1 LSRIWRVGVPM
12 PIVQP
17 SSDKVD
23 VFEIVLDAAAT
34 PEQRALKDRFDA
46 VRLTLISKRD
56 QPEYKTLL
64 ERLQIAARLGFDGVS
79 GNPPQRDVALISLGA
94 IKADYDRLGNLV
106 GRFQVRLPGEDP
118 ARDDSKSDQRDI
130 IFEKMSGPVPA
141 DQLKFKAE
149 VEDTLTTLQ
158 VIFQEKKIWKIG
170 QSGKTPYQRQFEEYR
185 GKLRT
190 LAQVGLAGDA
200 DPNAGSQALKTLQSE
215 ILRREGPRIK
225 NAYMKVLGTW
235 AVAFGVLTAVA
246 YLVARN
252 NSSFSLLLSSFRN
265 TFLVWTGTMIGTWL
279 SFGLRR
285 PILAFDDLGALESDM
300 VEPAVRLV
308 FTGLIAITIALIF
321 HSGMVHVSVG
331 GLSSANLFAQG
342 STALLIGILL
352 GVSEQALP
360 GTLTRR
366 AAQFVS
372 EVGGKI

>member
-1 LSRIWRVGVPM
+1 M

-17 SSDKVD
+17 SSDNMD
-23 VFEIVLDAAAT
+23 VFEIVLDAAAK
-34 PEQRALKDRFDA
+34 PEQTALKDRFDA
-46 VRLTLISKRD
+46 VRLPLISKRD
-56 QPEYKTLL
+56 QAEYKTLL

-79 GNPPQRDVALISLGA
+79 GNPPQPDVALVSLGA
-94 IKADYDRLGNLV
+94 IKADYERLGNLV
-106 GRFQVRLPGEDP
+106 GKFQVRLPGEDP

-130 IFEKMSGPVPA
+130 IFEKISGPVPA
-141 DQLKFKAE
+141 DQLRFKAE

-170 QSGKTPYQRQFEEYR
+170 QSKTPHQRQFEEYR
-185 GKLRT
+185 GKLRS

-200 DPNAGSQALKTLQSE
+200 DPDAGRQALKTLQSE

-225 NAYMKVLGTW
+225 NAYMKVLGIW
-235 AVAFGVLTAVA
+235 ALAFGVLTAIA
-246 YLVARN
+246 YLVVRN

-265 TFLVWTGTMIGTWL
+265 MFLVWTGTMIGTWL

-285 PILAFDDLGALESDM
+285 PTLAFDDLGALESDM

-321 HSGMVHVSVG
+321 NSSMVNVSVG
-331 GLSSANLFAQG
+331 GLSSANLFAHG